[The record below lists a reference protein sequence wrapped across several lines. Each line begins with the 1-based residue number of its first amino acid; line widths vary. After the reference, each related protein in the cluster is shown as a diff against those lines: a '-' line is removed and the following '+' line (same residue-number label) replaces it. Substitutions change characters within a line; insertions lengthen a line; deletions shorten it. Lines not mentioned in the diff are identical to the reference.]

1 MILKLLF
8 RNLFFNIPSNF
19 NQKHFF
25 MKEHGLIIL
34 HTNIQ
39 KVPFKD
45 HLLPSAFL
53 NNNYAVSLI
62 FGLKKG
68 FNKTSSLLSAHCKDV
83 CFWAT
88 SLAYIYNHL
97 WILILNRW
105 ILSRNIIKQELS
117 FLYCI
122 FLLKSECLWKY
133 KPLSNMVC
141 LASFP

>member
-1 MILKLLF
+1 
-8 RNLFFNIPSNF
+8 
-19 NQKHFF
+19 
-25 MKEHGLIIL
+25 MKEHGLNIL

-39 KVPFKD
+39 KVPLKD
-45 HLLPSAFL
+45 PPPFFHQHSSIII
-53 NNNYAVSLI
+53 NYAVVLADVTLSLI

-68 FNKTSSLLSAHCKDV
+68 SKKTSRLSSAHCKDV

-141 LASFP
+141 QASFP